1 MFIFLLFQI
10 RNVRVVKAIN
20 HGNKILS
27 LGHSNENQNWF
38 WGPLKESG

>member
-27 LGHSNENQNWF
+27 LGHPNENQNWF
-38 WGPLKESG
+38 